1 MIQNTIRKRLLRSL
15 IFLAIVPLLLMGI
28 ILSWQ
33 SFTVQKTQGEE
44 LQHELTKQVA
54 RNLAFYFHAQEHKL
68 YTLLKTN
75 YLPGMSREQQS
86 LLLSKFLF
94 ASKKDVHGHVFN
106 EAALLDKVGREIAR
120 QSLFRLLTEDDLHDR
135 SETDEFL
142 VPLQTGKSYYGP
154 VFFDEETGRPG
165 MIMSVPLW
173 DLQSRDFVG
182 VLVAE
187 MDLMSMQNLVEETK
201 IGTNGIVYIVNRQ
214 GRVVVHPNPSVI
226 LKDTHF
232 QVPHDPAIIKGLA
245 GKRAVVASSKLGYH
259 GLNLTVVTEIPASE
273 AFSHLPRSLLIIG
286 LILILTLM
294 SAIAF
299 GFILVRQLVQP
310 VESLAATARM
320 ISLGNISQKIEFK
333 RLDEFGDLAEAL
345 NTMTSRLMKTI
356 QALESEKNL
365 VKNTIEALSHP
376 FYVIDVKDYT
386 VKLANSAANFGP
398 LTEENKCYKLTHGAD
413 EPCGAL
419 GGHPCPIDEIRR
431 TGKPVVL
438 EHMHCKN
445 GNTEKSFAVYGYPIY
460 DTNGE
465 LIQVIE
471 YNIDISERKNLEEQL
486 RQSQKLEG
494 IGRLA
499 GGVAHD
505 FNNLLTPIIG
515 YSEITLKKLD
525 ADDPLKERME
535 VIYDS
540 ARRAAALTRQLLAF
554 SRKQVMEIK
563 VIDLNDLIN
572 NLAKML
578 KRLIGEDVETEL
590 MLHDLDGC
598 IKADPGQVE
607 QIIMNLSVNARDA
620 MPSGGSLILETGV
633 IDLDEEYC
641 RMHAEVSPG
650 SYIVLSVTDTGEGL
664 APGIKDKIFDPFF
677 TTKEKGKGTGLGLAT
692 VYGIVKQ
699 LKGHIFVYS
708 EIDSGTTFKIY
719 FPKVQ
724 EEADTA
730 VKREV
735 KSMANGTERILVV
748 DDEPSILKLVIDT
761 LKPLGYNVTGA
772 HDGQEAL
779 HLCETTD
786 KKFDLLL
793 TDVIMPKM
801 GGSELADKMKA
812 ACPHVKVLFMSGY
825 TDNVI
830 AHKGVLKPGL
840 LFINKPLV
848 PSLLVAKIREIFDK
862 N

>member
-1 MIQNTIRKRLLRSL
+1 
-15 IFLAIVPLLLMGI
+15 
-28 ILSWQ
+28 
-33 SFTVQKTQGEE
+33 
-44 LQHELTKQVA
+44 
-54 RNLAFYFHAQEHKL
+54 
-68 YTLLKTN
+68 
-75 YLPGMSREQQS
+75 
-86 LLLSKFLF
+86 
-94 ASKKDVHGHVFN
+94 
-106 EAALLDKVGREIAR
+106 
-120 QSLFRLLTEDDLHDR
+120 
-135 SETDEFL
+135 
-142 VPLQTGKSYYGP
+142 
-154 VFFDEETGRPG
+154 
-165 MIMSVPLW
+165 
-173 DLQSRDFVG
+173 
-182 VLVAE
+182 
-187 MDLMSMQNLVEETK
+187 
-201 IGTNGIVYIVNRQ
+201 
-214 GRVVVHPNPSVI
+214 
-226 LKDTHF
+226 
-232 QVPHDPAIIKGLA
+232 
-245 GKRAVVASSKLGYH
+245 
-259 GLNLTVVTEIPASE
+259 
-273 AFSHLPRSLLIIG
+273 
-286 LILILTLM
+286 
-294 SAIAF
+294 
-299 GFILVRQLVQP
+299 
-310 VESLAATARM
+310 
-320 ISLGNISQKIEFK
+320 
-333 RLDEFGDLAEAL
+333 
-345 NTMTSRLMKTI
+345 
-356 QALESEKNL
+356 
-365 VKNTIEALSHP
+365 
-376 FYVIDVKDYT
+376 
-386 VKLANSAANFGP
+386 
-398 LTEENKCYKLTHGAD
+398 
-413 EPCGAL
+413 
-419 GGHPCPIDEIRR
+419 
-431 TGKPVVL
+431 
-438 EHMHCKN
+438 
-445 GNTEKSFAVYGYPIY
+445 
-460 DTNGE
+460 
-465 LIQVIE
+465 
-471 YNIDISERKNLEEQL
+471 
-486 RQSQKLEG
+486 
-494 IGRLA
+494 
-499 GGVAHD
+499 VAHD